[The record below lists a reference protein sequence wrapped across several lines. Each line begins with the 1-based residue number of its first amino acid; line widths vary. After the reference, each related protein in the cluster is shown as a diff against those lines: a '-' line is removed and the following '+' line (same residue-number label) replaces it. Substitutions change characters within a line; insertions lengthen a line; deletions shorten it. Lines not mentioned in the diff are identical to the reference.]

1 MTTQHLLV
9 VEDEAPQREALVA
22 MLRDL
27 RPTASIVACEDGL
40 SALEAIEAR
49 APDIAFLDI
58 RLPGL
63 GGLELA
69 RTLAGR
75 AEVVFTTAYD
85 EYAVRA
91 FEAGAVDYLL
101 KPVRGERLG
110 QALARAESRRGA
122 ASSQLAGL
130 LEELQR
136 GLGERQRV
144 RALRWITASVGD
156 SVKLVPIEDVLY
168 FQAQDKYTR
177 VVTAH
182 DESVIRT
189 PLKELLEGLDPE
201 EFWQVHRSVIV
212 RASAVERLRK
222 DELGRFGL
230 TLRGRPEVLPAS
242 QAFQQRFRGM

>member
-1 MTTQHLLV
+1 
-9 VEDEAPQREALVA
+9 
-22 MLRDL
+22 
-27 RPTASIVACEDGL
+27 
-40 SALEAIEAR
+40 
-49 APDIAFLDI
+49 
-58 RLPGL
+58 
-63 GGLELA
+63 
-69 RTLAGR
+69 
-75 AEVVFTTAYD
+75 
-85 EYAVRA
+85 
-91 FEAGAVDYLL
+91 VDYLL
-101 KPVRGERLG
+101 KPIRGERLE

-122 ASSQLAGL
+122 APGELAGL
-130 LEELQR
+130 LAELQR
-136 GLGERQRV
+136 SLGERQRA

-156 SVKLVPIEDVLY
+156 SVKLVPIEEVLY

-201 EFWQVHRSVIV
+201 AFWQVHRSVIV

>member
-1 MTTQHLLV
+1 MTSARLLV

-22 MLRDL
+22 LLREL
-27 RPTASIVACEDGL
+27 RPGCAIEACEDGL
-40 SALEAIEAR
+40 SALEALQAQP
-49 APDIAFLDI
+49 PDIAFLDI

-69 RTLAGR
+69 RLLVDR
-75 AEVVFTTAYD
+75 AQVVFTTAYD

-101 KPVRGERLG
+101 KPVRRERLE
-110 QALARAESRRGA
+110 QALARAEARRSAPTGGMA
-122 ASSQLAGL
+122 ALLA
-130 LEELQR
+130 ELQR
-136 GLGERQRV
+136 SLGERQRA

-156 SVKLVPIEDVLY
+156 SVKLFPIEDVLF

-182 DESVIRT
+182 DEAVIRT

-201 EFWQVHRSVIV
+201 QFWQVHRSVIV
-212 RASAVERLRK
+212 RAAAVERLRK
-222 DELGRFGL
+222 DELGRLGL
-230 TLRGRPEVLPAS
+230 SLRGCAEVLPVS
-242 QAFQQRFRGM
+242 QAFQGRFRGM